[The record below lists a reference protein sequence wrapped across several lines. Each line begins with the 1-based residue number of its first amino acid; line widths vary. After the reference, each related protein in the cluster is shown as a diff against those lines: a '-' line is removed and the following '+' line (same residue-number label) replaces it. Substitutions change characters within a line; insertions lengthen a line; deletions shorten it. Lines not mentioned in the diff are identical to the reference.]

1 MSNSPHLVTL
11 ESTTVA
17 VVRETVPMSELTA
30 YFDRAFHAVMA
41 AAEAQGVAI
50 AGPPVAVYHGM
61 PGESVDVAAG
71 FPISAPVASAEGGVV
86 ASELPAGRAA
96 QLLHVGSYDSL
107 EQAYGRIVTWLGE
120 QGLTPAE
127 VMWES
132 YLNEPDP
139 DDPDGAETLIT
150 WPVA

>member
-1 MSNSPHLVTL
+1 MSTAPQLVTL
-11 ESTTVA
+11 EPTTVA
-17 VVRETVPMSELTA
+17 VVREVVPMRELTG
-30 YFDRAFHAVMA
+30 YFDRVFHAVMA

-50 AGPPVAVYHGM
+50 TGPPVAVYHGI
-61 PGESVDVAAG
+61 PEEYVDVAAG
-71 FPISAPVASAEGGVV
+71 FPTATPITPADGGVV
-86 ASELPAGRAA
+86 ASQLPGGCAA
-96 QLLHVGSYDSL
+96 RLLHVGSYDSL
-107 EQAYGRIVTWLGE
+107 EQAYGRIVTWFGE

-139 DDPDGAETLIT
+139 DDPDAAETLIT